1 MYFTVPCAGLEAMGL
16 LENTVSIFT
25 SDNGYHLGEHRLKFG
40 KSEPYE
46 TDIRLPFFVAG
57 VGVAK
62 GQRRAHPTNHIDIG
76 ASLVDLAQASA
87 HVPVTLDGKSFV
99 PLLRDTFPAVADW
112 RTFSLSEFYVENN
125 TWLALRTID
134 PQSGEANVTFHWW
147 CSNQAEV
154 FMKATDPF
162 EMNNVAATPAG
173 QRVVQALLSATIR
186 LGNCSG
192 ADCHVLNRENADSDT
207 HWDSHT
213 SPLQCHADGPHLDVA
228 EALYDP

>member
-87 HVPVTLDGKSFV
+87 HVPVGSFSICV
-99 PLLRDTFPAVADW
+99 TELRQRHVY
-112 RTFSLSEFYVENN
+112 R
-125 TWLALRTID
+125 
-134 PQSGEANVTFHWW
+134 
-147 CSNQAEV
+147 EV
-154 FMKATDPF
+154 
-162 EMNNVAATPAG
+162 
-173 QRVVQALLSATIR
+173 R
-186 LGNCSG
+186 LGIG
-192 ADCHVLNRENADSDT
+192 VDKYV
-207 HWDSHT
+207 
-213 SPLQCHADGPHLDVA
+213 
-228 EALYDP
+228 